1 MEVPNTAL
9 PITVPKRHGEMRN
22 SYFRNRT
29 EAIPPFTST
38 RHRAQRVAF
47 LSLAPSERE
56 RERERER
63 ESEEGREMKRQ
74 SGSSKKRKKEKKV
87 ENRNNWHPLKL

>member
-9 PITVPKRHGEMRN
+9 PIPVPKRPGEMRN

-47 LSLAPSERE
+47 LFAFLSLAPS
-56 RERERER
+56 ERERER

-74 SGSSKKRKKEKKV
+74 SGSSKKRKKEKKK
-87 ENRNNWHPLKL
+87 RK